1 MFLGQYFRLNR
12 SLQASLEGRNLY
24 LQRIDYCHIDVV
36 YKTAHMQTSTLSG
49 NDNILLP
56 TQRCMLWVI
65 TFLFLP
71 LVARLNDAPGNLQS
85 LCASMRS
92 HADISVGTYGYC
104 QIFCFA
110 FCMI

>member
-1 MFLGQYFRLNR
+1 MVH
-12 SLQASLEGRNLY
+12 SRNLY

-36 YKTAHMQTSTLSG
+36 YKTAYMQTSTLSG

-56 TQRCMLWVI
+56 TQRCMLWV
-65 TFLFLP
+65 TTSLP

-92 HADISVGTYGYC
+92 HADISFDRLC
-104 QIFCFA
+104 ICMHMLSKRDQILSTP
-110 FCMI
+110 ILN